1 MNAVLQL
8 HEDLDHARW
17 RVRFVRR
24 LLDVHQN
31 CVDTHNQK
39 WWLEEAD
46 LLQQLAAAED
56 DLAIQTQAIRELP
69 TLAQA
74 SLHAIRH
81 SCGR

>member
-1 MNAVLQL
+1 MNTVTQFR
-8 HEDLDHARW
+8 EDLEHARW

-31 CVDTHNQK
+31 CMGSGDQK

-56 DLAIQTQAIRELP
+56 DLATQTRAIQALP
-69 TLAQA
+69 TLTQA
-74 SLHAIRH
+74 SVLLAAR
-81 SCGR
+81 R